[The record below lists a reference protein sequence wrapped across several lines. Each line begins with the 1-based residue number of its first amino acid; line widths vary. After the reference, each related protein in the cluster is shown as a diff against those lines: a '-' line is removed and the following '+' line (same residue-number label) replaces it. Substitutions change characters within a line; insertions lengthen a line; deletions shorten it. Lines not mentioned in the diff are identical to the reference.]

1 MGSTGAAQYNQTFV
15 DQASIRNRFFSS
27 EGVLIFPVKSNH
39 APSPSS
45 CSPQGIALVNS
56 GRTRFRS
63 LPGSGTGLRFG
74 MVRIFAA
81 LLLVVS
87 GTLAVAQSATIDQI
101 RVIGNR
107 RIPKETVLAR
117 LFTHPGDTYDPA
129 SVERDFNS
137 LWNTGYFEDLRI
149 EREDSEKGVILN
161 IYLREKPNIREINY
175 KGLNSVSQS
184 DVLDRFK
191 KEKVP
196 LSVESQYDAT
206 KILRAVTVLKELLAE
221 HGHQFATITPEV
233 KNIPPASVQ
242 VNFNIKEGPT
252 VKVGEIKFVG
262 NQHISSLV
270 LRRAMKNLR
279 PVGIPYSLVLENLFA
294 KTFDSSKLEEDSERV
309 RYAYRDKGY
318 YNAAVEEPRT
328 QVRDQGGLSLLTFR
342 PNKGKRIDILL
353 PVEEGER
360 YRLGNITFTGNKAV
374 TNVRAL
380 RATIA
385 IKDGDYFNSTAMGK
399 GLENLKKAYGQL
411 GYINFGAIPT
421 ATFDEAKKTV
431 SFKIDIDE
439 GKPFYVGRIEIQGNT
454 LTRDRVI
461 RRELLLQEGQV
472 YNSQLWEYSLLRL
485 NQLDY
490 FDPLKIDQDS
500 EAHQDTEAGTV
511 DLLLK
516 VKEKG
521 KNSIGLNGGV
531 SGLSGAFLG
540 LNYQT
545 NNFLGLGE
553 TLSLQA
559 NLGNVNRQF
568 LFGFTQPYFRNRPL
582 NLGFQLFNTKSD
594 YNAAKNYATTS
605 GQSANLTTQ
614 QQSLVQNYNN
624 SSTGL
629 NASVSYPLPKH
640 NFQRVGFTYSLT
652 RSSIQAFSSASQNLF
667 QTINFRSGI
676 QGQNALDGII
686 NSSASFTYTYNTIN
700 NPQRPRTGQEFSAV
714 VQVAGIGGNVRYW
727 FPAVAYKRFVPMKN
741 FFPSADG
748 RNVFGIRTELK
759 YIAGYGGDVAPPN
772 NRFYAGGE
780 GDLRGFDVRSTTP
793 YAYIPNRIQFNLTNP
808 DGSCVPRDPNNPQLN
823 QCIQVPLPV
832 FSVVS
837 VGGDTNFTNNME
849 YRIPI
854 VGPVTFALFNDF
866 GIDSSLSKGQ
876 LKQSPEGNATLNA
889 PLYGCPVYNNGTCE
903 GGVQIKF
910 PELIKTLSGTNF
922 VPRMSTGAEL
932 QVIAPII
939 NAPIRVYYA
948 FNPMRLERID
958 PGEHLITRE
967 MFPPGG
973 AGDYS
978 YAQAIQL
985 YGSQYQM
992 REPRKTFRLTV
1003 STTF

>member
-1 MGSTGAAQYNQTFV
+1 M
-15 DQASIRNRFFSS
+15 
-27 EGVLIFPVKSNH
+27 H
-39 APSPSS
+39 SPYLSS
-45 CSPQGIALVNS
+45 CSPQGLATVKL
-56 GRTRFRS
+56 GRSRFRRRN
-63 LPGSGTGLRFG
+63 GSYSALFRL
-74 MVRIFAA
+74 FAA
-81 LLLVVS
+81 LLLVAAGSV
-87 GTLAVAQSATIDQI
+87 AWAQSLTIEQI

-107 RIPKETVLAR
+107 RIPKETVVAR
-117 LFTHPGDTYDPA
+117 LFTHVGDTYDPV
-129 SVERDFNS
+129 SIERDFNS
-137 LWNTGYFEDLRI
+137 LWNTGYFDDLRI

-161 IYLREKPNIREINY
+161 IYLKEKPNIREINY
-175 KGLNSVSQS
+175 KGLNVVSQS

-196 LSVESQYDAT
+196 LSVESQYDPT
-206 KILRAVTVLKELLAE
+206 KIKRAETVLKELLAE
-221 HGHQFATITPEV
+221 HGHQFATIKTEV

-270 LRRAMKNLR
+270 LRRSMKNLR
-279 PVGIPYSLVLENLFA
+279 PVGIPYSIVLENLFA
-294 KTFDSSKLEEDSERV
+294 KTFDSSKLEEDAERV
-309 RYAYRDKGY
+309 RFAYRDKGY

-328 QVRDQGGLSLLTFR
+328 QIRDEGGLSLLTFR
-342 PNKGKRIDILL
+342 PNKGKRIDILM
-353 PVEEGER
+353 PIEEGDR
-360 YRLGNITFTGNKAV
+360 YRLTGITFTGNKAV

-380 RATIA
+380 RGTFAM
-385 IKDGDYFNSTAMGK
+385 KDGEYFNSTLMGK
-399 GLENLKKAYGQL
+399 GMENLKKAYGQL
-411 GYINFGAIPT
+411 GYINFGAIPKPV
-421 ATFDEAKKTV
+421 FNEQNKTV
-431 SFKIDIDE
+431 AFTIDIDE
-439 GKPFYVGRIEIQGNT
+439 GKPFYVSRIEIQGNT

-461 RRELLLQEGQV
+461 RRELLLEEGQV

-490 FDPLKIDQDS
+490 FDPLKVDQDS

-568 LFGFTQPYFRNRPL
+568 LFGFTQPYFHNRPL

-594 YNAAKNYATTS
+594 YNAAKNYSTTS
-605 GQSANLTTQ
+605 GASANLTAA

-624 SSTGL
+624 STVGM
-629 NASVSYPLPKH
+629 NFSVSYPLPRH

-652 RSSIQAFSSASQNLF
+652 RSSISAFSSASQNLF

-676 QGQNALDGII
+676 QGQNALDGIV
-686 NSSASFTYTYNTIN
+686 NSSASLSYIYNTIN
-700 NPQRPRTGQEFSAV
+700 NPQRPRSGKEFSAV
-714 VQVAGIGGNVRYW
+714 LQVAGIGGNVRYI
-727 FPAVAYKRFVPMKN
+727 FPALAFKEFKPVKYLLPN
-741 FFPSADG
+741 PEG
-748 RNVFGIRTELK
+748 HNIFGIRSELK
-759 YIAGYGGDVAPPN
+759 YIQGFGGDVAPPN

-793 YAYIPNRIQFNLTNP
+793 YAYIPNKILFNLSNP
-808 DGSCVPRDPNNPQLN
+808 DGSCVPRDPNNPQLG

-832 FSVVS
+832 YSVVS
-837 VGGDTNFTNNME
+837 VGGDLNFTNNME

-854 VGPVTFALFNDF
+854 AGPVTFAFFNDF
-866 GIDSSLSKGQ
+866 GIDAAVSRTQ
-876 LKQSPEGNATLNA
+876 LKQSPEGAASLNS

-903 GGVQIKF
+903 GGVQIHF
-910 PELIKTLSGTNF
+910 NQYIRPLPGTNF

-932 QVIAPII
+932 QVIMPII
-939 NAPIRVYYA
+939 NAPFRIYYA
-948 FNPMRLERID
+948 FNPLRLERQD
-958 PGEHLITRE
+958 DGTNLITRE

-978 YAQAIQL
+978 YAEAIQA
-985 YGSQYQM
+985 YGSRYQL